1 MADFKFEGF
10 DIERI
15 KQQVLHSAEE
25 KLNREV
31 GTLSCPE
38 HGPQRSPS
46 SGWSRAGTSQRLKVD
61 AATDSARSS
70 RIEFAASCSDS
81 AGLLS
86 GRQRVKLH

>member
-10 DIERI
+10 DIEGI

-38 HGPQRSPS
+38 HGPQRVTVRLVT
-46 SGWSRAGTSQRLKVD
+46 SGNQPAFEGGCCDRFRQIVED
-61 AATDSARSS
+61 
-70 RIEFAASCSDS
+70 RI
-81 AGLLS
+81 
-86 GRQRVKLH
+86 RRVLQ